1 MSKFTKQISAFVNQ
15 VSDALLKDQKKAIR
29 KALNESAKVVEQT
42 IKPQAPLLKS
52 STNFRQRGT
61 VKNNIR
67 HKTRVRKDGQS
78 GFTVIRVMRT
88 QKRRMA
94 RIGEN
99 TKDKTD
105 PFYWWMLEYGTK
117 KMEARPFME
126 KGFKESEPRAIEKAK
141 AVYYEE
147 MKKYKN
153 ARK

>member
-1 MSKFTKQISAFVNQ
+1 MSKFTKQISVFVNQ
-15 VSDALLKDQKKAIR
+15 VSDVLLKDQKKAIR

-99 TKDKTD
+99 GS
-105 PFYWWMLEYGTK
+105 PPIYG
-117 KMEARPFME
+117 
-126 KGFKESEPRAIEKAK
+126 KGI
-141 AVYYEE
+141 
-147 MKKYKN
+147 
-153 ARK
+153 